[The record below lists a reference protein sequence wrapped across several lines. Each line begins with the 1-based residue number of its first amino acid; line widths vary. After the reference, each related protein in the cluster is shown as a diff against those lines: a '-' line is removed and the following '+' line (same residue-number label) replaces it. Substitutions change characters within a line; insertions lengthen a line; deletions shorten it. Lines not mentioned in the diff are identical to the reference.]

1 MADLLPTTRIRF
13 WLSLVRLIGIIVPQ
27 RLRADWR
34 QEWEAE
40 LCYREA
46 LLAEWDKLDT
56 KHKFDLLRRALGAFA
71 DALLL
76 QPRRMEDEMFQD
88 IRFGVRMLLRKPGLL
103 LAAVLCL
110 ALGTGANGL
119 IFSLVN
125 AMLLRPV
132 SGLSAPEELTVMLS
146 RNEQNEFGLT
156 SYPDFQDYETRAQS
170 FSGLLAY
177 RALMLN
183 VGGDGF
189 TERLQGAIASSNYFT
204 VLGVGTALG
213 RTFRDDEVQG
223 VVISHGYW
231 QRRFAADATIIGKTV
246 NINSQPFT
254 IIGIAPPE
262 FVGTETGELFDLWLP
277 LAAQP
282 QVMPGDRL
290 RRRDNHWLLMIGRRN
305 TEVSATRAQEE
316 LDLLAAQWRQA
327 YPNEHRGMTGL
338 HLSPHV
344 GLGPVDYPI
353 VARFLGTVLAV
364 VGLVLLIACANVAN
378 LLLVRAAARRKEIA
392 VRLALGATRLRIVRQ
407 ILTESLMLALAGTG
421 LGLLIP
427 WLTKDW
433 LLSLFLP
440 LSPGALNFQP
450 DARVIAFTV
459 LLALATALLFG
470 LVPALQA
477 SKPDVVP
484 ELKDAA
490 MTRSRRQGRL
500 SSAFIVAQIAI
511 TMTLLVGAG
520 LLLRTMQRF
529 AAIDPG
535 FATDSVLA
543 LSFDL
548 KSLGYN
554 ETKGQQ
560 LYQQLTARVAALP
573 GVEAASLAAVMPLG
587 WGSPEQPVFIDEF
600 APPVPDRPLRVDRN
614 VVTPNWFRTMNIALL
629 SGRDFTAQDNN
640 DAPGV
645 VIVNEAMARRF
656 WPHQNPLGRHFE
668 IGEQP
673 RRTVEIIGVV
683 RNSKHRNLDEAPQP
697 VLYLPLR
704 QQYEAS
710 MILHLRS
717 RIEPLSLVA
726 AVRREV
732 QQLDANLPLF
742 EIKTLAQRLNESIWP
757 QRTMTKLVGLFGL
770 LALLLAVIGLYGVLS
785 YTVTQRTRELGIRR
799 ALGAQ
804 ARDVLTL
811 ILRQGMRLV
820 LLGVALGLIA
830 AVGLTRVLANF
841 LSGLSATD
849 PLTFGLAALVLLAV
863 GVLAC
868 YLPARRATK
877 TDPMIALRHE

>member
-1 MADLLPTTRIRF
+1 MKNRRIHLWLIRF
-13 WLSLVRLIGIIVPQ
+13 IGLIVPQ

-40 LCYREA
+40 LRHREA
-46 LLAEWDKLDT
+46 MLAEWDKLDG
-56 KHKFDLLRRALGAFA
+56 KHKLDLWRRSLGAFW

-76 QPRRMEDEMFQD
+76 QPRRWEDEMMQD
-88 IRFGVRMLLRKPGLL
+88 LRYGVRMLLRKPGLL
-103 LAAVLCL
+103 LAAMLCL

-132 SGLSAPEELTVMLS
+132 TGLSAPEQLGVMLS
-146 RNEQNEFGLT
+146 RNEQDDFGLT
-156 SYPDFQDYETRAQS
+156 SYPDFQDYRARAQS
-170 FSGLLAY
+170 FSGVLAY
-177 RALMLN
+177 RAMMLN
-183 VGGDGF
+183 VGSDGF

-213 RTFRDDEVQG
+213 RTFRDDEAQG

-231 QRRFAADATIIGKTV
+231 QRRFAADAAIIGKTV
-246 NINSQPFT
+246 NVNAQPFT

-277 LAAQP
+277 LAAPP
-282 QVMPGDRL
+282 QVMPDDRL
-290 RRRDNHWLLMIGRRN
+290 RSRDNHWLLLIGRRN
-305 TEVSATRAQEE
+305 RDVSATRAQQE
-316 LDLLAAQWRQA
+316 LDLLSAQLRQA

-407 ILTESLMLALAGTG
+407 FLTESLMLALAGTG

-440 LSPGALNFQP
+440 LTPGALNFQP
-450 DARVIAFTV
+450 DARVVAFTV

-484 ELKDAA
+484 ELKEAA
-490 MTRSRRQGRL
+490 MTRGRRQGRL
-500 SSAFIVAQIAI
+500 SGAFIVAQIAI

-535 FATDSVLA
+535 FATANVLA
-543 LSFDL
+543 LSLDL

-554 ETKGQQ
+554 EAKGRQ
-560 LYQQLTARVAALP
+560 LYQQLTERVAALP

-587 WGSPEQPVFIDEF
+587 WGSPEQPVFIEGF
-600 APPVPDRPLRVDRN
+600 TPPAPDRPLRVDQN
-614 VVTPNWFRTMNIALL
+614 IVTPDWFRTMNIALNA
-629 SGRDFTAQDNN
+629 GRDFTAQDKA

-645 VIVNEAMARRF
+645 VIINETMARRF
-656 WPHQNPLGRHFE
+656 WPNKNP
-668 IGEQP
+668 IGQRFVIGDKQ

-683 RNSKHRNLDEAPQP
+683 RNSKHRHLDEAPQP
-697 VLYLPLR
+697 VLYLPL
-704 QQYEAS
+704 QQHYAAS

-717 RIEPLSLVA
+717 RLEPLSLVA

-804 ARDVLTL
+804 ARDVHIL
-811 ILRQGMRLV
+811 ILRQGMLLV
-820 LLGVALGLIA
+820 LLGVALGLVA
-830 AVGLTRVLANF
+830 AIGLTRVLANF
-841 LSGLSATD
+841 RSGVSATD
-849 PLTFGLAALVLLAV
+849 PLTLVSGALILLCAAL
-863 GVLAC
+863 LAC
-868 YLPARRATK
+868 WIPARRATK
-877 TDPMIALRHE
+877 VDPMIALRHD